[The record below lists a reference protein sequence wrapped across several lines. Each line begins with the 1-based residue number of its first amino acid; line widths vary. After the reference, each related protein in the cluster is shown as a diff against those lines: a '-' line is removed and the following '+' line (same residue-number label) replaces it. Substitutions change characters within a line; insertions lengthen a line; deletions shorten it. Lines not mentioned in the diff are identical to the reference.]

1 MVPLL
6 QAIWRVL
13 LMASRLVLFL
23 VLFLIAISN
32 TNSVEFHWFVD
43 QSLTLPLNILLLVAF
58 LLGLMIAAFVLFP
71 RKRRG

>member
-6 QAIWRVL
+6 QAIWQVFLIVVRI
-13 LMASRLVLFL
+13 VLFL

-43 QSLTLPLNILLLVAF
+43 QSLTLPLNILLLVGF
-58 LLGLMIAAFVLFP
+58 LLGLLIATFVLFP
-71 RKRRG
+71 RKRRV